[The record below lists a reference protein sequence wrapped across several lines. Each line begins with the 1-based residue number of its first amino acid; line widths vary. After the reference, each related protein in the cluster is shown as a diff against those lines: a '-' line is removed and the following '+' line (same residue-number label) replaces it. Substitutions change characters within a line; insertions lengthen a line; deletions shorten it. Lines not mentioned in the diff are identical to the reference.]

1 MGTTVPASIL
11 LEATSVHAKKGI
23 LILGVVSA
31 KVSEKW
37 FFFSF
42 S

>member
-11 LEATSVHAKKGI
+11 LEATTVNAKRGI

-31 KVSEKW
+31 KVSEKFN
-37 FFFSF
+37 FF
-42 S
+42 